1 MADWYAE
8 QTIGSLPER
17 AARQWGAR
25 EALAFQGR
33 RWSFAEVDA
42 RVDALAK
49 GLLELGI
56 GPGDKVALWMVNR
69 PEWVDAMFAVMKIGA
84 VLVPMNTR
92 FRTEDM
98 AYVLA
103 QSDASVV
110 LLAERSGPVDYL
122 GMMREVAP
130 ALGARPD
137 PRFPCLRHVVVRS
150 ESAPAGATG
159 WSALLERGAAVAPER
174 LRERA
179 ARVDPDDIAFMFYTS
194 GTTGFP
200 KGAVHRHRMVRNAWD
215 HGDRMGLTPAD
226 VILMYLPLFHAFGFI
241 EGPLM
246 SMVRGARQVLS
257 ETFDGDAC
265 LDLIESE
272 RATIIH
278 GFDTHYQELLEAQGR
293 RPATS
298 RACAPASAAPA
309 CRAPSPSPGGRGRR
323 SATS

>member
-137 PRFPCLRHVVVRS
+137 PRFTCLRHVVVRS

-293 RPATS
+293 RP
-298 RACAPASAAPA
+298 RDVD
-309 CRAPSPSPGGRGRR
+309 CRQ
-323 SATS
+323 